1 MTHRCIRSRDRRKI
15 KDRKSERIYRK
26 TVKGK
31 DRETTRCYDLLC
43 LVKWDKIDKTKNV
56 NTRISLRINFKDI
69 KDAKGK
75 VSDNQKKEEIH
86 ANFERVLNIMRL
98 K

>member
-1 MTHRCIRSRDRRKI
+1 MTHRCIRSRDWRKI

-43 LVKWDKIDKTKNV
+43 LVKWDKTKNV
-56 NTRISLRINFKDI
+56 NTRINFKDI

-75 VSDNQKKEEIH
+75 VSDNHKTEMIH
-86 ANFERVLNIMRL
+86 TNVERVLNIMGL
-98 K
+98 KWEDIY

>member
-56 NTRISLRINFKDI
+56 NTRISFKDR

-75 VSDNQKKEEIH
+75 VSENQKKEEIH

>member
-1 MTHRCIRSRDRRKI
+1 MNFLTHRCIRSRDWRKI

-43 LVKWDKIDKTKNV
+43 LVKWDKTKNV
-56 NTRISLRINFKDI
+56 NTRINFKDI
-69 KDAKGK
+69 KDAKM
-75 VSDNQKKEEIH
+75 IH
-86 ANFERVLNIMRL
+86 TNVERVLNIMGL
-98 K
+98 KWEDIY